1 MGPFHTPGEMWR
13 QARRKCLLV
22 QPNAVLIC
30 TSCATLFKQQINLHP
45 FVRPWACWSE
55 NEVCLGALS
64 EHCYFEASEI
74 NWPTKTCST
83 VNGAAFI
90 YLFLFFISTL
100 VICAYRRVQN
110 VPTLLLHTQG
120 HAAAH
125 KRCKILLLRRL
136 HKFKMSIIMALQC
149 MYQNKAI
156 YLLTHKQLHFLCES
170 TLARTQL
177 ALKGNGRW
185 DSDWFIAHYAQ
196 NTSITKRIGTTL
208 FVPCAGL
215 RDHFSHRWT
224 SESGFGHALST
235 PAPCALDHA
244 LRSLN

>member
-1 MGPFHTPGEMWR
+1 MPIGGSRMCLHSYYTHRDTQQHTKDVKYYYCVGYINL
-13 QARRKCLLV
+13 KCL
-22 QPNAVLIC
+22 
-30 TSCATLFKQQINLHP
+30 H
-45 FVRPWACWSE
+45 
-55 NEVCLGALS
+55 
-64 EHCYFEASEI
+64 
-74 NWPTKTCST
+74 
-83 VNGAAFI
+83 
-90 YLFLFFISTL
+90 
-100 VICAYRRVQN
+100 VI
-110 VPTLLLHTQG
+110 
-120 HAAAH
+120 
-125 KRCKILLLRRL
+125 
-136 HKFKMSIIMALQC
+136 MDLQC

-170 TLARTQL
+170 TVARTQL